1 MPPALKTL
9 FRRLGRYRLFT
20 VLNVLGL
27 AIGISACWIIYSIV
41 SYEFSF
47 DKKLPDRERT
57 YRLVTGFIFDEKESY
72 NGGVSAP
79 LYQGIREQVNGLNRV
94 VPVYGK
100 WINTIKIERPG
111 SEPLVLDDPKN
122 IVATDSSYFGM
133 VPYAW
138 LAGNKATAFNAP
150 ENVVLTQSRAKSYFG
165 DQQPSQL
172 IGKTIAYN
180 DTIQKTIS
188 GIVKDLDY
196 PTEFIAQEFWYLK
209 PKVYELNSWTNTNG
223 SDRVYLQLA
232 KNADTAKVLSQIS
245 AVATQKWNEFEQDRK
260 TPFKMTRWF
269 ELLPMSES
277 HFSSYIKEYE
287 QRKASRPVIYGLIG
301 LGGFLLLLACINYI
315 NLSTA
320 LVPQRSKEIGVRKV
334 LGSGRKALIGQILA
348 ETLATV
354 IMAVVLA
361 FFLAKLGF
369 FLLSDILPDG
379 LLEHSNT
386 FKLLLFIIP
395 LVLCVTLLSGWYP
408 AWLIAKVQPVSIM
421 RGQGV
426 WKVGNNRLALRK
438 VLIVFQ
444 FVIAQAFIVGALIMG
459 AQLSYTVKKDMGFDK
474 EAVVL
479 VDVPWKLLWKKEYED
494 KHFALAEELKKES
507 GINMISLGQ
516 KPMMAGYSSSMYEY
530 SDGDPA
536 KEPVKRQVFRKEVD
550 TSYIPLYGIKLL
562 AGRNLLPSDTTRE
575 FVINETAVRAFG
587 FSSPQDAIG
596 KVIGQPGGKYPIVGV
611 VKDFHMQDF
620 HNTIDP
626 MALMANKSNTSTINI
641 KLNDKDPGKWQQT
654 LKNIEKKWNAFYPP
668 GTFKYKFYDQEL
680 ESMYKQER
688 NLSRLINMATVI
700 AIIISCLGLFG
711 LAIITSFQR
720 TKEIG
725 IRKVLGASVTGIVRI
740 LSSDFVKLVLIA
752 LVIASPIAW
761 WVMSKWL
768 QDYAYRIDIKWWM
781 FAAAGL
787 GAVCIALLTVGFHAI
802 KAAVANP
809 VKALRSE

>member
-1 MPPALKTL
+1 MPPSLKTL

-20 VLNVLGL
+20 ALNVLGL

-47 DKKLPDRERT
+47 DKKLPDREHT

-79 LYQGIREQVNGLNRV
+79 LYQGIREQVNGLDRV
-94 VPVYGK
+94 VPVYGT
-100 WINTIKIERPG
+100 WVNTVKIERPD
-111 SEPLVLDDPKN
+111 SEPLLVEEPKSV
-122 IVATDSSYFGM
+122 VATDSSYFGM
-133 VPYAW
+133 VPYTW

-150 ENVVLTQSRAKSYFG
+150 ENVVLTQSHAKAYFG
-165 DQQPSQL
+165 DLQPTQL
-172 IGKTIAYN
+172 IGKTITYN

-196 PTEFIAQEFWYLK
+196 PTEFTAQEFWYLK
-209 PKVYELNSWTNTNG
+209 PKVYELNTWTNTNG

-245 AVATQKWNEFEQDRK
+245 AVATQKWKEFEKNQPS
-260 TPFKMTRWF
+260 PFKIKRWY
-269 ELLPMSES
+269 ELVSMSES
-277 HFSSYIKEYE
+277 HFSNHIREYD
-287 QRKASRPVIYGLIG
+287 QRKASKPVLYGLIG
-301 LGGFLLLLACINYI
+301 LGGFLLILACINYI

-354 IMAVVLA
+354 IMSVVLA

-369 FLLSDILPDG
+369 FLLRDLMPEG
-379 LLEHSNT
+379 MLEHSNT
-386 FKLLLFIIP
+386 YGLLLFIIP

-426 WKVGNNRLALRK
+426 WTVGNKRLVLRK

-474 EAVVL
+474 DAVVL
-479 VDVPWKLLWKKEYED
+479 VDIPWKLQRNKAYKD
-494 KHFALAEELKKES
+494 KHLAFVEELKKES
-507 GINMISLGQ
+507 GINMISLGI
-516 KPMMAGYSSSMYEY
+516 KPMTSNYSSSMYEY
-530 SDGDPA
+530 SGGDA
-536 KEPVKRQVFRKEVD
+536 TKEPVKRQVFRKAVD
-550 TSYIPLYGIKLL
+550 TSYIPLYGMTLL
-562 AGRNLLPSDTTRE
+562 AGRNLLPSDTIRE
-575 FVINETAVRAFG
+575 FVINEMAVRAFG
-587 FSSPQDAIG
+587 FSSPQNAIG
-596 KVIGQPGGKYPIVGV
+596 KMIGWPGQKFPIVGV
-611 VKDFHMQDF
+611 VKDFHLQDF

-626 MALMANKSNTSTINI
+626 VALMMDKSDVGTINI
-641 KLNDKDPGKWQQT
+641 KLNDKDPARWQQT
-654 LKNIEKKWNAFYPP
+654 LKSIEQKWSSFYPA
-668 GTFKYKFYDQEL
+668 GSFGYKFYDQEL
-680 ESMYKQER
+680 EAMYKQER

-725 IRKVLGASVTGIVRI
+725 IRKVLGASVAGIVRI

-761 WVMSKWL
+761 WAMNKWL